1 MDRLQEINF
10 KHDQVRALLRAYN
23 AETLWL
29 RRVKNIAWITAGA
42 DASIA
47 IDGDFGAYSVIVTAE
62 KRVVITDNIEET
74 RLRAEENFESLGFE
88 YAVSPWY
95 AGKPP
100 AMPGLIVDDGEV
112 GDAVQALRM
121 VLTPGEQE
129 RARGL
134 GLAAGAAVEAAA
146 RATRPGDSEW
156 LLAARIQAECRER
169 GGIAVVALVASDE
182 RISQFRHPLPT
193 MKQVQNYAMLVV
205 CMRRAGLIVSATRL
219 VYFGAVP
226 AEIHDKLLQVAAID
240 AAAMAATRP
249 GRTIGDVFTDIQA
262 AYAAQG
268 VPDQWQYHHQGG
280 PAGYGARERIAT
292 PGDPYVVQANQLYAW
307 NPSVVGC
314 KSEDTILVGESGF
327 EIVSHTGNWPT
338 VDIHLGDQIIK
349 RPDILSL

>member
-1 MDRLQEINF
+1 MDRLQEINV
-10 KHDQVRALLRAYN
+10 KHDQVRALLRAHN

-47 IDGDFGAYSVIVTAE
+47 IDGDFGAYSVMVTAE
-62 KRVVITDNIEET
+62 KRVIITDNIEET
-74 RLRAEENFESLGFE
+74 RLRAEENFEALGFE
-88 YAVSPWY
+88 FAVSRWY
-95 AGKPP
+95 ESQPP

-112 GDAVQALRM
+112 GDALQKLRM
-121 VLTPGEQE
+121 VLSPGEQE

-146 RATRPGDSEW
+146 RATRPGDTEW
-156 LLAARIQAECRER
+156 LLAARLQAECRER

-219 VYFGAVP
+219 VHFGTVP
-226 AEIHDKLLQVAAID
+226 DELRAKLQQVAAID
-240 AAAMAATRP
+240 AAAMVATRP
-249 GRTIGDVFTDIQA
+249 GRTIGDVFADIQA

-280 PAGYGARERIAT
+280 PAGYGAREIIAT
-292 PGDPYVVQANQLYAW
+292 PGDSTLVEANQLYAW

-314 KSEDTILVGESGF
+314 KSEDTILVGDNGF
-327 EIVSHTGNWPT
+327 EIISQTGNWPT
-338 VDIHLGDQIIK
+338 VDVQINGQTVK